1 MEDINRL
8 KVVLAEKNVQ
18 QSGLRQKSAKTLQ
31 PSLNGALT
39 QHSQVWIR
47 CVIFPMLWR

>member
-8 KVVLAEKNVQ
+8 KVVLAEKNALP
-18 QSGLRQKSAKTLQ
+18 SGLQQKSAKTLL
-31 PSLNGALT
+31 PFLNGVPT
-39 QHSQVWIR
+39 QHSQVWMR